1 LFRVA
6 LLVRRAV
13 FAQGPTSYRRR
24 IAIDNAARRL
34 EWPAVMLGVGTVY
47 VLAGKLGLHFAFVH
61 VSASPVW
68 PPTGIALAAF
78 LVLGARVWP
87 AIFVGALVVNITS
100 AGALASL
107 GIATGNTLEG
117 FLGALLVNRYAG
129 GRAAFERPYHIFK
142 FAVWAGLLSTMVSAT
157 FGVTALVLAGRAL
170 WIDYVSIWVTW
181 WLGDAAGCLVV
192 TPLAVLW
199 VQQRDLAVLRR
210 RPLEVTALA
219 VALVLVGQVVFGG
232 WGPLELRNVPTAFL
246 SIPILLWAVFRFGP
260 WGTATAI
267 GGLCAIAVSGTLNGY
282 GPFATGTPNT
292 SLLLLQAFM
301 ATMST
306 TMLPVAA
313 LVWERRGVEESL
325 RHSNERHRIAIEA
338 GQMGTWEWTI
348 ATGAVQWSPGLERIH
363 GLAPGTFPGTFQ
375 AVIDETHPD
384 DRDALRSAVT
394 QALERGGR
402 YQIEYRILRPDGT
415 VCWVEGRGTVLRD
428 EWGRAERMVGV
439 CTDVTERKHRDQ
451 ERAKLLA
458 EEQAARLRAEEAERR
473 LAFLG
478 EIAGSITSSLD
489 LDTVLQRIVEGAK
502 DLSHGDAAALLLRDE
517 SQAMVPR
524 YRVGTR
530 LGTFASLRIE
540 PGQGLGGQV
549 MVTGR
554 PARTWHD
561 LADPRAP
568 VDLHSVAREAGP
580 VSLMV
585 VPITI
590 EQRVEGLL
598 YIAHA
603 VGRTFGD
610 EDEAIC
616 LRLAGQAA
624 VAIQNATLFTREHSR
639 RSEAE
644 AVTEIAKALTEGLD
658 PDMVAQR
665 AADEARTLLRAVTT
679 AVFRLEAE
687 DGNLVAVAISG
698 STGPG
703 FSIGGRLA
711 QDEGTEGRAI
721 QRRRPVITPNVL
733 TDPEIRL
740 EDISRR
746 WMEQAPYRA
755 ALAVPLTVKGT
766 IIGVFAAGD
775 REGRVFTPED
785 VRMAQSFAEHAAIAL
800 ENARLFTREQ
810 AMRAGA
816 EAAERRAAFL
826 AEASGVLGSSLDY
839 TTTLPTVARL
849 AVPTFADWCIVDLL
863 TRDGGVDRVA
873 VAAADATI
881 QRALQQIQRYV
892 PDWKSQ
898 QPAARV
904 FRSGRTVV
912 FPEVTEETLTS
923 TARDDAHLALM
934 RELKPRSAMCVPLLA
949 RQRIVGALTFVR
961 GLAGPAYATADVA
974 VAEELAHRVALAVDN
989 AALYSEAE
997 QARGQAE
1004 AANRA
1009 KDEFLAVLSHE
1020 LRTPMNAVYGW
1031 ARMLQGG
1038 RLDAGGGT
1046 RAIDAIVRNAHAQ
1059 TQLIDDLLDVSRIA
1073 TGKMRLEV
1081 RSVDLPAV
1089 LGAALDAVRP
1099 AADAKE
1105 IRLRTVMDPRAGPVN
1120 GDPDRLQQV
1129 VWNLL
1134 MNAVKF
1140 TPRGGRVQLSLQRV
1154 NSHVEI
1160 VVSDTGLGIRAEV
1173 LPFVF
1178 ERFRQGDS
1186 SSTRAQAGLG
1196 IGLALV
1202 RHLVELH
1209 GGTVI
1214 AESAGEGQGATFR
1227 ATLPLAITQA
1237 DLASDRVPAVA
1248 GELPPAYTRPSL
1260 QGVRVMIV
1268 DDDPDALGLISA
1280 MLTTA
1285 SAEVSA
1291 HGTAAEALAQLRE
1304 WRPHVLVSDI
1314 EMPGED
1320 GYSLIR
1326 RVRALAPSEGGRTP
1340 AIALTAY
1347 GRPEDRIRSLAA
1359 GYSIHV
1365 PKPVDP
1371 AELGVVVANLA
1382 ARSHDG

>member
-1 LFRVA
+1 
-6 LLVRRAV
+6 
-13 FAQGPTSYRRR
+13 
-24 IAIDNAARRL
+24 
-34 EWPAVMLGVGTVY
+34 VY
-47 VLAGKLGLHFAFVH
+47 VLAGTLGLHFASVH

-68 PPTGIALAAF
+68 PPTGIAIAAF

-87 AIFVGALVVNITS
+87 VIFAGAFVVNITS
-100 AGALASL
+100 AGALASP
-107 GIATGNTLEG
+107 GIAVGNMLEG
-117 FLGALLVNRYAG
+117 FLGAWLVERYAG
-129 GRAAFERPYHIFK
+129 GRAVFERPYGIFK
-142 FAVWAGLLSTMVSAT
+142 FAVLAGLLSTTVSAT
-157 FGVTALVLAGRAL
+157 FGVTSLALAGRAA
-170 WIDYVSIWVTW
+170 WADYGSIWLTW
-181 WLGDAAGCLVV
+181 WLGDAAGGLVV
-192 TPLAVLW
+192 TPLVVLW
-199 VQQRDLAVLRR
+199 NQHRDLTILRR
-210 RPLEVTALA
+210 RLWEAVALA
-219 VALVLVGQVVFGG
+219 VTLVIVGQVIFGG
-232 WGPLELRNVPTAFL
+232 WVPSSLANAPTAFL
-246 SIPILLWAVFRFGP
+246 TIPFLLWAVFRFGP
-260 WGTATAI
+260 RETATAI
-267 GGLCAIAVSGTLNGY
+267 AALCALAVAGTLDGY
-282 GPFATGTPNT
+282 GPFVTSSPNT

-301 ATMST
+301 ATMAV

-313 LVWERRGVEESL
+313 LVWERRRAEESL
-325 RHSNERHRIAIEA
+325 RHSHERHRIAIEA
-338 GQMGTWEWTI
+338 GQMGTWEWII
-348 ATGAVQWSPGLERIH
+348 ATGEVRWSPSLEHIH
-363 GLAPGTFPGTFQ
+363 GLPPGTFPGTFQ
-375 AVIDETHPD
+375 AVMDEAHPD
-384 DRDALRSAVT
+384 DRDILRRATT
-394 QALERGGR
+394 QALEGGSR
-402 YQIEYRILRPDGT
+402 YEVEYRTVRPDGV

-428 EWGRAERMVGV
+428 GAGRPERMVGV
-439 CTDVTERKHRDQ
+439 CTDITERKHRDQ
-451 ERAKLLA
+451 ERARLLA
-458 EEQAARLRAEEAERR
+458 EERAARRRAEEAERR

-478 EIAGSITSSLD
+478 EIAGSITASLD
-489 LDTVLQRIVEGAK
+489 LDTVLQRIAEGAK
-502 DLSHGDAAALLLRDE
+502 DLCYGDAAALLLRDDE
-517 SQAMVPR
+517 TQAMVPR
-524 YRVGTR
+524 YRVGPR

-549 MVTGR
+549 LATGR
-554 PARTWHD
+554 PARTSHD
-561 LADPRAP
+561 LSDLRAP
-568 VDLHSVAREAGP
+568 IDLHSVAREAGP
-580 VSLMV
+580 VSVMV

-590 EQRVEGLL
+590 EHRVEGLL

-603 VGRTFGD
+603 IGRAFGD

-624 VAIQNATLFTREHSR
+624 VAIQNATLFTREHNR
-639 RSEAE
+639 RSESE
-644 AVTEIAKALTEGLD
+644 AVSEIAKALTEGLD
-658 PDMVAQR
+658 PDKVAQH
-665 AADEARTLLRAVTT
+665 AADEARALLRAVTT
-679 AVFRLEAE
+679 AVFRLEADE
-687 DGNLVAVAISG
+687 RHLVAVAISG

-711 QDEGTEGRAI
+711 QDEGVVGRAV
-721 QRRRPVITPNVL
+721 QGWQPVITPNLL
-733 TDPEIRL
+733 TDSTIRL
-740 EDISRR
+740 DDASRR
-746 WMEQAPYRA
+746 WIEDAPFRSV
-755 ALAVPLTVKGT
+755 LAVPLVAKGT
-766 IIGVFAAGD
+766 IIGAFAAGD
-775 REGRVFTPED
+775 REGRIFTPED
-785 VRMAQSFAEHAAIAL
+785 VRVAQSFADHAAIAL
-800 ENARLFTREQ
+800 ENARLFAREQ
-810 AMRAGA
+810 AMRAAA

-839 TTTLPTVARL
+839 TTTLQTVARL
-849 AVPTFADWCIVDLL
+849 AVPTIADWCIVDLL
-863 TRDGGVDRVA
+863 GRDGGAERVA
-873 VAAADATI
+873 VAAADPETE
-881 QRALQQIQRYV
+881 RALQQFRRYV
-892 PDWKSQ
+892 PDWRSP

-904 FRSGRTVV
+904 FRSGRTIV

-923 TARDDAHLALM
+923 TARDDLHLALM

-961 GLAGPAYATADVA
+961 GLSGRAYGPADIA
-974 VAEELAHRVALAVDN
+974 VAEELADRVALAVDN
-989 AALYSEAE
+989 AVLYSEAAH
-997 QARGQAE
+997 ARGQAE

-1038 RLDAGGGT
+1038 RLDAAAGP

-1073 TGKMRLEV
+1073 TGKMRLDV

-1089 LGAALDAVRP
+1089 LGAAQDAVRP

-1105 IRLRTVMDPRAGPVN
+1105 IRLHAVLDPRAGPVN

-1154 NSHVEI
+1154 DSHVEI
-1160 VVSDTGLGIRAEV
+1160 VVSDTGLGIRADV

-1186 SSTRAQAGLG
+1186 SSTRAQTGLG

-1202 RHLVELH
+1202 RHLIELH
-1209 GGTVI
+1209 GGTVT

-1227 ATLPLAITQA
+1227 VTLPLAVTQA
-1237 DLASDRVPAVA
+1237 DRAGARGAAMARGLPA
-1248 GELPPAYTRPSL
+1248 AYTGPSL
-1260 QGVRVMIV
+1260 QGVRVVIV

-1280 MLTTA
+1280 MLATA
-1285 SAEVSA
+1285 GAEVSA
-1291 HGTAAEALAQLRE
+1291 HATPSEALMRLTA

-1326 RVRALAPSEGGRTP
+1326 RVRALPASEGGRTP

-1382 ARSHDG
+1382 ARSPDD